1 MIPRLKELYNKE
13 IKINLKDKFG
23 YKNTYMVP
31 EIQKIAK
38 ELGAKDISGMRKQD
52 LIKLIYELQAK
63 KKKVSHFHIR
73 WINPLPKDL
82 GEILIKFKNVLMPE
96 INYGQLSKII
106 RAEYLVD
113 IKGLNLVRGKPISSA
128 DIQEEANSLIG

>member
-1 MIPRLKELYNKE
+1 
-13 IKINLKDKFG
+13 
-23 YKNTYMVP
+23 
-31 EIQKIAK
+31 
-38 ELGAKDISGMRKQD
+38 
-52 LIKLIYELQAK
+52 
-63 KKKVSHFHIR
+63 
-73 WINPLPKDL
+73 
-82 GEILIKFKNVLMPE
+82 MPE